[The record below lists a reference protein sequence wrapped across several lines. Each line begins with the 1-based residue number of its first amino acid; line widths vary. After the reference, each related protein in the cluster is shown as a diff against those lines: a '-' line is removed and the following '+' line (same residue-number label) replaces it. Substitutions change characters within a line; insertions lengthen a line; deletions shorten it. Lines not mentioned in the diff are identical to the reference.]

1 MICRLTNVRGD
12 RFYRGGAE
20 SMINFFYTKNRGI
33 RMKKIVFMLCMSL
46 AVTMCASPCKAKQ
59 EKVTYKYKASNK
71 TLTISGKYLKG
82 KLPEGMMGA
91 YDETIRYDYKWS
103 SLSGKVKK
111 VVLKKG
117 VERIGHNAFGNF
129 TKLKSVRFPKTLKR
143 IDAYAFSDTQISSL
157 QLPDNV
163 TVIGEG
169 AFYPSIIS
177 GKIKTI
183 KLPAKLKIIGK
194 LAFEEQKFTELT
206 IPANVEKIG
215 AQAFSGCQSLKKIVI
230 KSKKL
235 KKIGSR
241 AFATIGQNAVIY
253 IPKERE
259 IEYRK
264 MIEDSTAHAQIIAQ

>member
-117 VERIGHNAFGNF
+117 VERIGHNAFGDF
-129 TKLKSVRFPKTLKR
+129 RKLKSVKFPKTLRR
-143 IDAYAFSDTQISSL
+143 IDAYAFSAAQISNL

-163 TVIGEG
+163 TVIGKA
-169 AFYPSIIS
+169 AFYPSVTS
-177 GKIKTI
+177 GTIKKV
-183 KLPAKLKIIGK
+183 KLPAKLK
-194 LAFEEQKFTELT
+194 T
-206 IPANVEKIG
+206 IDR
-215 AQAFSGCQSLKKIVI
+215 
-230 KSKKL
+230 KS
-235 KKIGSR
+235 
-241 AFATIGQNAVIY
+241 VV
-253 IPKERE
+253 
-259 IEYRK
+259 
-264 MIEDSTAHAQIIAQ
+264 

>member
-1 MICRLTNVRGD
+1 
-12 RFYRGGAE
+12 
-20 SMINFFYTKNRGI
+20 
-33 RMKKIVFMLCMSL
+33 MKKIVFILCMSL
-46 AVTMCASPCKAKQ
+46 AVTMCASPCMAKQ
-59 EKVTYKYKASNK
+59 KTVTYKYKASNK

-82 KLPEGMMGA
+82 KLPEGIAGG
-91 YDETIRYDYKWS
+91 YDKATRYEYKWS
-103 SLSGKVKK
+103 SLRGKVKK

-129 TKLKSVRFPKTLKR
+129 TKLKSVKFPKTLKR

-183 KLPAKLKIIGK
+183 KLPAKLKTIGK
-194 LAFEEQKFTELT
+194 WAFEEQKFTELT

-215 AQAFSGCQSLKKIVI
+215 AQAFSGCQSLKRIVI

-259 IEYRK
+259 TEYRK

>member
-1 MICRLTNVRGD
+1 
-12 RFYRGGAE
+12 
-20 SMINFFYTKNRGI
+20 
-33 RMKKIVFMLCMSL
+33 MKKIVFILCMSL
-46 AVTMCASPCKAKQ
+46 AMTICASPCMAKQ
-59 EKVTYKYKASNK
+59 KTVTYKYKASNK
-71 TLTISGKYLKG
+71 SLTISGKYLKG
-82 KLPEGMMGA
+82 KLPEGIAGG
-91 YDETIRYDYKWS
+91 YDEATKYKYKWS
-103 SLSGKVKK
+103 SLRGKVKK

-129 TKLKSVRFPKTLKR
+129 TKLKSVKFPKTLKR

-183 KLPAKLKIIGK
+183 KLPAKLKTIGK
-194 LAFEEQKFTELT
+194 WAFEEQKFTELT
-206 IPANVEKIG
+206 IPANVE
-215 AQAFSGCQSLKKIVI
+215 KIVI

-259 IEYRK
+259 TEYRK

>member
-1 MICRLTNVRGD
+1 
-12 RFYRGGAE
+12 
-20 SMINFFYTKNRGI
+20 MINFFYTKNRGI

-46 AVTMCASPCKAKQ
+46 AVTMCASPCMAKQ
-59 EKVTYKYKASNK
+59 KKVTYKYKASNK
-71 TLTISGKYLKG
+71 TLTVSGKYLKG
-82 KLPEGMMGA
+82 KLPEEMMGA

-103 SLSGKVKK
+103 SLRGKVKK

-129 TKLKSVRFPKTLKR
+129 TKLKSVKFPKTLKR

-194 LAFEEQKFTELT
+194 WAFEEQKFTELT

-259 IEYRK
+259 TEYRK

>member
-1 MICRLTNVRGD
+1 
-12 RFYRGGAE
+12 
-20 SMINFFYTKNRGI
+20 
-33 RMKKIVFMLCMSL
+33 MKKIVFILCMSL
-46 AVTMCASPCKAKQ
+46 AVTMCASPCMAKQ

-82 KLPEGMMGA
+82 KLPEGIAGG
-91 YDETIRYDYKWS
+91 YDKATRYEYKWS
-103 SLSGKVKK
+103 SLRGKVKK

-129 TKLKSVRFPKTLKR
+129 TKLKSVKFPKTLKR

-183 KLPAKLKIIGK
+183 KLPAKLKTIGK
-194 LAFEEQKFTELT
+194 WAFEEQKFTELT

-241 AFATIGQNAVIY
+241 AFATIGQNAVIFV
-253 IPKERE
+253 PKERAE
-259 IEYRK
+259 DYRK
-264 MIEDSTAHAQIIAQ
+264 MIEDSTAHAQIVIQ

>member
-1 MICRLTNVRGD
+1 MKGQQTPYYYEGDGQLIAFMRIGNESVPATPSQLRELVLRGS
-12 RFYRGGAE
+12 GE
-20 SMINFFYTKNRGI
+20 SYD
-33 RMKKIVFMLCMSL
+33 SL
-46 AVTMCASPCKAKQ
+46 KS
-59 EKVTYKYKASNK
+59 
-71 TLTISGKYLKG
+71 
-82 KLPEGMMGA
+82 
-91 YDETIRYDYKWS
+91 RYDFDNMS
-103 SLSGKVKK
+103 
-111 VVLKKG
+111 
-117 VERIGHNAFGNF
+117 F

>member
-1 MICRLTNVRGD
+1 MISFFNMEEWGNQNEKDSIYIVH
-12 RFYRGGAE
+12 E
-20 SMINFFYTKNRGI
+20 SGSYQ
-33 RMKKIVFMLCMSL
+33 
-46 AVTMCASPCKAKQ
+46 CASPCMAKQ
-59 EKVTYKYKASNK
+59 KTVTYKYKASNK

-82 KLPEGMMGA
+82 KLPEGIAGG
-91 YDETIRYDYKWS
+91 YDEATKYKYKWS
-103 SLSGKVKK
+103 SLRGKVKK

-129 TKLKSVRFPKTLKR
+129 TKLKSVKFPKTLKR

-194 LAFEEQKFTELT
+194 WAFEEQKFTELT

-259 IEYRK
+259 TEYRK